1 MKRALAALAMLGVAT
16 VMAAPSAATT
26 TVYGSAQI
34 KYTVNATVLVSIATN
49 YATTTP
55 YSQSAAASTILPSVA
70 GNCAAGAVET
80 TATLTFGGVTP
91 PGSGYTGCYYK
102 NAVEVGVD
110 SNDASGYKVIEYVD
124 TLIAGTQICAFRLN
138 ATPAAFRRDADL
150 CVPAERHPGS
160 GAIRLRRDRE
170 SGGLYGLVPDRQQRG
185 GDRPG
190 RPRRGD
196 GGNRLRRRLPAGR
209 HDDRRHHDAD
219 RDHLHLGRLH
229 DVQRRVAPDRV
240 ELHRPGHSAQRRL
253 DGGLRRRHQRPH
265 HRGHSELTTPS
276 ESSAK
281 SYRFLHD
288 LFAI

>member
-1 MKRALAALAMLGVAT
+1 MLGVAT

-138 ATPAAFRRDADL
+138 ATPAAAPS
-150 CVPAERHPGS
+150 VS
-160 GAIRLRRDRE
+160 GATGNPAAYTASCPTVNSVAGIALAGLGAATAGTGFGGASQPAGMTTDVTTTPTATTYT
-170 SGGLYGLVPDRQQRG
+170 SGGFTMYSGASLLTGWNFIGQDIQLNVG
-185 GDRPG
+185 STAASG
-190 RPRRGD
+190 
-196 GGNRLRRRLPAGR
+196 
-209 HDDRRHHDAD
+209 AD
-219 RDHLHLGRLH
+219 TN
-229 DVQRRVAPDRV
+229 V
-240 ELHRPGHSAQRRL
+240 
-253 DGGLRRRHQRPH
+253 
-265 HRGHSELTTPS
+265 LTIAVIPN
-276 ESSAK
+276 
-281 SYRFLHD
+281 
-288 LFAI
+288 